1 MKNDKTSIPFQIM
14 ALTVPAA
21 EAAVGKNWLPS
32 LVIALSAFLLC
43 TWMSVQEQPDWKWL
57 STARVIACVFIL
69 AWLLNGTHSCWPG
82 EMASFVVPGALL
94 LLAMY
99 AVWKKSAM
107 RASTVLRYGMYLILL
122 LMAVLGIKEIKPE
135 DLKPTAQLP
144 DMGLAAVLLLP
155 LLAGKGEKWVYNP
168 IGIAA
173 VAASI
178 LAGGST
184 SLYEYSRGLSLGGI
198 SNHVESLAACAITV
212 GNFSLL
218 CFLLEAVKRE
228 GETTPQLLT
237 AGILAYVLYVIG
249 VEIRPEVYVLSLLVL
264 WVICPTLGSLH
275 KMARKREKVLDKKRS
290 KW

>member
-1 MKNDKTSIPFQIM
+1 M
-14 ALTVPAA
+14 
-21 EAAVGKNWLPS
+21 
-32 LVIALSAFLLC
+32 
-43 TWMSVQEQPDWKWL
+43 
-57 STARVIACVFIL
+57 
-69 AWLLNGTHSCWPG
+69 
-82 EMASFVVPGALL
+82 

-107 RASTVLRYGMYLILL
+107 RSSTVLRYGMYLILL
-122 LMAVLGIKEIKPE
+122 ILVVLGIKEIKAE
-135 DLKPTAQLP
+135 NLKPTAQLP

-155 LLAGKGEKWVYNP
+155 LLSGKKEKWVYNP

-173 VAASI
+173 VGASI

-212 GNFSLL
+212 GNYALL

-228 GETTPQLLT
+228 GETTSQLIA
-237 AGILAYVLYVIG
+237 AGILAYVLYAIG
-249 VEIRPEVYVLSLLVL
+249 IEIRPEGYVLSLLIL

-275 KMARKREKVLDKKRS
+275 KMKRKRKKMLDKKKSR
-290 KW
+290 W